1 MLAEVWYVLLA
12 GMLAVYVILDG
23 FDLGAGMLHLF
34 VAKTNAERNVVLRS
48 IGPVWDGN
56 EVWLLAA
63 GGTMILAF
71 PMLYARAFSGFY
83 LPLMIVLWFLVFRA
97 LGIELRHHVDHPL
110 WRQFWDVAFSLSSL
124 LLTIFFG
131 AALGNVVRGVAM
143 NDAGVFFA
151 PLWTNFRVDPEP
163 GVLDW
168 YTLIVALNATVAV
181 AMHGAAWIGWR
192 ATGDVQRRC
201 GALLSPLWT
210 ATLVLTAVTTVA
222 TYFVQPQ
229 MGHNLQSTL
238 GWWLAP
244 GLAVAGLLG
253 LRLFHSTGTA
263 QSCLSFFVC
272 FPRRNARERGRCDLS
287 VRPSGTGCDARSHH
301 RASRHRALRA
311 SGGFV
316 LVGARGIARDRLFHV
331 QLPKPSEALV
341 SHRSR
346 SALRTVQP
354 RLAARERTAHFVN
367 SWTGRRR

>member
-12 GMLAVYVILDG
+12 GTLAVYVILDG

-83 LPLMIVLWFLVFRA
+83 LPLMIVLWFLVFRG

-238 GWWLAP
+238 TWWLAP
-244 GLAVAGLLG
+244 GLAVAGFVG
-253 LRLFHSTGTA
+253 LRLFAERDQWRAAFFS
-263 QSCLSFFVC
+263 SCAFLVGMLGSAAAAI
-272 FPRRNARERGRCDLS
+272 FP
-287 VRPSGTGCDARSHH
+287 
-301 RASRHRALRA
+301 
-311 SGGFV
+311 FV
-316 LVGARGIARDRLFHV
+316 LPARDATRGLTIAQAATEPYGLQVALYWWVPGVLLAIAYFTFNYRN
-331 QLPKPSEALV
+331 LPKHLSPTDSDL
-341 SHRSR
+341 H
-346 SALRTVQP
+346 
-354 RLAARERTAHFVN
+354 
-367 SWTGRRR
+367 

>member
-12 GMLAVYVILDG
+12 GMLAVYVMLDG

-34 VAKTNAERNVVLRS
+34 VAKTDAERKVVLRS

-56 EVWLLAA
+56 EVWLLAT
-63 GGTMILAF
+63 GGTMVLAF
-71 PMLYARAFSGFY
+71 PVLYARAFSGFY

-110 WRQFWDVAFSLSSL
+110 WRQFWDVAFGLSSL

-131 AALGNVVRGVAM
+131 AALGNVVRGVGM

-151 PLWTNFRVDPEP
+151 PLWTNFRIDPEP

-168 YTLIVALNATVAV
+168 YTLIVALNATVAL

-192 ATGDVQRRC
+192 TTGEVQRRC
-201 GALLSPLWT
+201 GALLSPIWT

-244 GLAVAGLLG
+244 GLAVAGFVG
-253 LRLFHSTGTA
+253 LRLFAKRDQWRAAFFSSCAFLVGMLGSAAAAIFPFVLPARDATRGLTIA
-263 QSCLSFFVC
+263 QAATEPYGLQVALYWWVPGMLLAIAYFAFNY
-272 FPRRNARERGRCDLS
+272 RNLPKRLS
-287 VRPSGTGCDARSHH
+287 VTDPDVH
-301 RASRHRALRA
+301 
-311 SGGFV
+311 
-316 LVGARGIARDRLFHV
+316 
-331 QLPKPSEALV
+331 
-341 SHRSR
+341 
-346 SALRTVQP
+346 
-354 RLAARERTAHFVN
+354 
-367 SWTGRRR
+367 

>member
-12 GMLAVYVILDG
+12 GMLAVYVMLDG

-34 VAKTNAERNVVLRS
+34 VAKTDAERKVVLRS

-56 EVWLLAA
+56 EVWLLAT
-63 GGTMILAF
+63 GGTMVLAF
-71 PMLYARAFSGFY
+71 PVLYARAFSGFY

-110 WRQFWDVAFSLSSL
+110 WRQFWDAAFGLSSL

-151 PLWTNFRVDPEP
+151 PLWTNFRIDPEP

-168 YTLIVALNATVAV
+168 YTLIVALNATVAL

-192 ATGDVQRRC
+192 TTGEVQRRC
-201 GALLSPLWT
+201 AALLSPIWT
-210 ATLVLTAVTTVA
+210 ATLVLTAGTTVT

-244 GLAVAGLLG
+244 GLALAGFVG
-253 LRLFHSTGTA
+253 LRLFAKRDQWRAAFFSSCAFLVGMLGSAAAAIFPFVLPARDATRGLTIA
-263 QSCLSFFVC
+263 QAATEPYGLQVALYWWVPGMLLAIAYFAFNY
-272 FPRRNARERGRCDLS
+272 RNLPKRLS
-287 VRPSGTGCDARSHH
+287 VTDPDVH
-301 RASRHRALRA
+301 
-311 SGGFV
+311 
-316 LVGARGIARDRLFHV
+316 
-331 QLPKPSEALV
+331 
-341 SHRSR
+341 
-346 SALRTVQP
+346 
-354 RLAARERTAHFVN
+354 
-367 SWTGRRR
+367 

>member
-23 FDLGAGMLHLF
+23 FDLGAGMLHFF

-210 ATLVLTAVTTVA
+210 ATLVLTAVTTLA

-244 GLAVAGLLG
+244 GLAVAGLVG
-253 LRLFHSTGTA
+253 LRLFTRREQRRAAFLS
-263 QSCLSFFVC
+263 SCAFLVGMLGSAAAAT
-272 FPRRNARERGRCDLS
+272 FP
-287 VRPSGTGCDARSHH
+287 
-301 RASRHRALRA
+301 
-311 SGGFV
+311 FV
-316 LVGARGIARDRLFHV
+316 LPARDATQGLTIAQAATEPYGLQVALYWWVPGVLLAIGYFTFNYRN
-331 QLPKPSEALV
+331 LPKSL
-341 SHRSR
+341 
-346 SALRTVQP
+346 SATDPDL
-354 RLAARERTAHFVN
+354 H
-367 SWTGRRR
+367 

>member
-12 GMLAVYVILDG
+12 GTLAVYVILDG

-83 LPLMIVLWFLVFRA
+83 LPLMIVLWFLVFRG

-192 ATGDVQRRC
+192 ATGDVQHRC

-210 ATLVLTAVTTVA
+210 ATLVLTAVTTLA

-244 GLAVAGLLG
+244 GLAVAGLVG
-253 LRLFHSTGTA
+253 LRVFTRREQRRAAFLS
-263 QSCLSFFVC
+263 SCAFLVGMLGSAAAAT
-272 FPRRNARERGRCDLS
+272 FP
-287 VRPSGTGCDARSHH
+287 
-301 RASRHRALRA
+301 
-311 SGGFV
+311 FV
-316 LVGARGIARDRLFHV
+316 LPARDATQGLTIAQAATEPYGLQVALYWWVPGVLLAIAYFTFNYRN
-331 QLPKPSEALV
+331 LPKHLSPTDSDL
-341 SHRSR
+341 H
-346 SALRTVQP
+346 
-354 RLAARERTAHFVN
+354 
-367 SWTGRRR
+367 

>member
-12 GMLAVYVILDG
+12 GMLAVYVMLDG
-23 FDLGAGMLHLF
+23 FDLGAGMLHLL
-34 VAKTNAERNVVLRS
+34 VAKTDAERKVVLRS

-56 EVWLLAA
+56 EVWLLAT

-71 PMLYARAFSGFY
+71 PVLYARAFSGFY
-83 LPLMIVLWFLVFRA
+83 LPLMIVLWLLVFRA

-168 YTLIVALNATVAV
+168 YTLIVALNATVAL

-192 ATGDVQRRC
+192 TTGEVQRRC
-201 GALLSPLWT
+201 GALLSPIWT
-210 ATLVLTAVTTVA
+210 ATLVLTAGTTVA

-238 GWWLAP
+238 TWWLAP
-244 GLAVAGLLG
+244 GLAVAGLVA
-253 LRLFHSTGTA
+253 LRLFARREQRRAAFLS
-263 QSCLSFFVC
+263 SCAFLVGMLGSAAAAT
-272 FPRRNARERGRCDLS
+272 FP
-287 VRPSGTGCDARSHH
+287 
-301 RASRHRALRA
+301 
-311 SGGFV
+311 FV
-316 LVGARGIARDRLFHV
+316 LPARDATQGLTIAQAATEPYGLQVALYWWVPGVLLAIAYFTFNYRN
-331 QLPKPSEALV
+331 LPKHLSPTDSDL
-341 SHRSR
+341 H
-346 SALRTVQP
+346 
-354 RLAARERTAHFVN
+354 
-367 SWTGRRR
+367 

>member
-12 GMLAVYVILDG
+12 GMLAVYVMLDG

-34 VAKTNAERNVVLRS
+34 VAKTDAERKVVLRS

-56 EVWLLAA
+56 EVWLLAT
-63 GGTMILAF
+63 GGTMVLAF

-110 WRQFWDVAFSLSSL
+110 WRQFWDVAFGLSSL

-143 NDAGVFFA
+143 NDAGAFFA
-151 PLWTNFRVDPEP
+151 PLWTNFRIDPEP

-168 YTLIVALNATVAV
+168 YTLIVALNATVAL

-192 ATGDVQRRC
+192 TTGEVQRRC
-201 GALLSPLWT
+201 GALLSPIWT
-210 ATLVLTAVTTVA
+210 ATLVLTAGTTVA

-244 GLAVAGLLG
+244 GLALTGFVG
-253 LRLFHSTGTA
+253 LRLFAKRDQWRAAFFSSCAFLAGMLGSAAAAIFPFVLPARDATRGLTIA
-263 QSCLSFFVC
+263 QAAAEPYGLQVALYWWVPGMLLAIAYFAFNY
-272 FPRRNARERGRCDLS
+272 RNLPKRLS
-287 VRPSGTGCDARSHH
+287 VTDPDVH
-301 RASRHRALRA
+301 
-311 SGGFV
+311 
-316 LVGARGIARDRLFHV
+316 
-331 QLPKPSEALV
+331 
-341 SHRSR
+341 
-346 SALRTVQP
+346 
-354 RLAARERTAHFVN
+354 
-367 SWTGRRR
+367 

>member
-1 MLAEVWYVLLA
+1 MLADVWYVLLA
-12 GMLAVYVILDG
+12 GTLAVYVILDG

-181 AMHGAAWIGWR
+181 AMHGATWIGWR

-238 GWWLAP
+238 TWWLAP

-253 LRLFHSTGTA
+253 LRLFTRREQRRAAFFS
-263 QSCLSFFVC
+263 SCAFLVGMLGSAAAAI
-272 FPRRNARERGRCDLS
+272 FP
-287 VRPSGTGCDARSHH
+287 
-301 RASRHRALRA
+301 
-311 SGGFV
+311 FV
-316 LVGARGIARDRLFHV
+316 LPARDATQGLTIAQAATEPYGLQVALYWWVPGVLLAIAYFTFNYRN
-331 QLPKPSEALV
+331 LPKRL
-341 SHRSR
+341 
-346 SALRTVQP
+346 SATDSDL
-354 RLAARERTAHFVN
+354 H
-367 SWTGRRR
+367 

>member
-12 GMLAVYVILDG
+12 GTLAVYVILDG

-244 GLAVAGLLG
+244 GLAVAGLVG
-253 LRLFHSTGTA
+253 LRVFTRREQRRAAFLS
-263 QSCLSFFVC
+263 SCAFLVGMLGSAAAAT
-272 FPRRNARERGRCDLS
+272 FP
-287 VRPSGTGCDARSHH
+287 
-301 RASRHRALRA
+301 
-311 SGGFV
+311 FV
-316 LVGARGIARDRLFHV
+316 LPARDATQGLTIAQAATEPYGLQVALYWWVPGVLLAIAYFTFNYRN
-331 QLPKPSEALV
+331 LPKHLSPTDSDL
-341 SHRSR
+341 H
-346 SALRTVQP
+346 
-354 RLAARERTAHFVN
+354 
-367 SWTGRRR
+367 

>member
-163 GVLDW
+163 GILDW
-168 YTLIVALNATVAV
+168 YTLIVALNATIAV

-201 GALLSPLWT
+201 GALLWPLWT
-210 ATLVLTAVTTVA
+210 ATLALTAVTTVA
-222 TYFVQPQ
+222 TYFVQPSC
-229 MGHNLQSTL
+229 GGGSN
-238 GWWLAP
+238 GPA
-244 GLAVAGLLG
+244 
-253 LRLFHSTGTA
+253 RFRSTGTA
-263 QSCLSFFVC
+263 QSRLCFFLC
-272 FPRRNARERGRCDLS
+272 FPRRNARKRGRCDLS
-287 VRPSGTGCDARSHH
+287 VRPSGTGRNTRSHH

-311 SGGFV
+311 SGGLV
-316 LVGARGIARDRLFHV
+316 LVGARCFARDRLLHV
-331 QLPKPSEALV
+331 QLSKPSEALV
-341 SHRSR
+341 SHRFR
-346 SALRTVQP
+346 TALKAVQP
-354 RLAARERTAHFVN
+354 RLAARERTAHVVSGNASRIFE
-367 SWTGRRR
+367 STRSRISLR

>member
-1 MLAEVWYVLLA
+1 MMLAEVWYVLLA

-56 EVWLLAA
+56 EVWLLAT

-71 PMLYARAFSGFY
+71 PVLYARAFSGFY

-110 WRQFWDVAFSLSSL
+110 WRQFWDVAFGLSSL

-143 NDAGVFFA
+143 DDAGVFFA
-151 PLWTNFRVDPEP
+151 PLWTNFMVDPKP

-168 YTLIVALNATVAV
+168 YTLIVALTATVAV

-192 ATGDVQRRC
+192 ATGEVQRRC
-201 GALLSPLWT
+201 GSILSPLWT
-210 ATLVLTAVTTVA
+210 ATLVLTVSTTVA

-229 MGHNLQSTL
+229 MGQNLQSTL

-244 GLAVAGLLG
+244 GLAVAGLVG
-253 LRLFHSTGTA
+253 MRLFARREQWRATFFS
-263 QSCLSFFVC
+263 SCAFLVGMLGSAAAAI
-272 FPRRNARERGRCDLS
+272 FP
-287 VRPSGTGCDARSHH
+287 
-301 RASRHRALRA
+301 
-311 SGGFV
+311 FV
-316 LVGARGIARDRLFHV
+316 LPARDPTRGLTIAQAATEPYGLQVALYWWVPGVLLAIAYFTFNYRN
-331 QLPKPSEALV
+331 LPKRL
-341 SHRSR
+341 
-346 SALRTVQP
+346 SATDPDV
-354 RLAARERTAHFVN
+354 H
-367 SWTGRRR
+367 